1 MSVRILS
8 TAALAFFV
16 GSVALL
22 TQTRAVAEGTAPLV
36 LAATIPLNEVSGRI
50 DHMAFD
56 QKRQRLIMAALGNN
70 TVEVVHLSAGKRVQR
85 IMGLSEPQ
93 GVAYAERSD
102 LVFVANAGDGS
113 VRMFRGADFSPIG
126 RIDLKDDAD
135 NIRIDPASGNVIVGY
150 GKGGLAI
157 IDPERRTVIGT
168 VPLPAHP
175 EGFQIETGTGRA
187 FVNVPDAGQIAV
199 VDLNRRQQVGAWK
212 IPDAAG
218 NFPMALD
225 AANGVLAVVARSPS
239 RLVLLDTKTGSVTLN
254 LPTCGDADDVFFDT
268 KRARI
273 YVSCGA
279 GQVGIFQRDRDRYR
293 PLDTIATASGARTS
307 LFVSDADRL
316 FLAERAGL
324 LGIECDAPRLS
335 TNQLTGESAV
345 NSDAGKIAVV
355 WRGNRQDKR

>member
-1 MSVRILS
+1 MSVRTFS

-16 GSVALL
+16 ISIA
-22 TQTRAVAEGTAPLV
+22 QPAQNPAAAEGGAPLV

-56 QKRQRLIMAALGNN
+56 RNRQRLIVAAVGNN
-70 TVEVVHLSAGKRVQR
+70 SVEVIDLAAGKRVQR
-85 IMGLSEPQ
+85 IAGLTEPQ
-93 GVAYAERSD
+93 GVAYAEKSD

-113 VRMFRGADFSPIG
+113 VRIFKGANFNPVG

-135 NIRIDPASGNVIVGY
+135 NIRIDPANGNVIVGY

-175 EGFQIETGTGRA
+175 EGFQIEPGTGRA

-199 VDLNRRQQVGAWK
+199 VDLNHRQQIAAWK
-212 IPDAAG
+212 IPGAAG
-218 NFPMALD
+218 NFPMAFD

-239 RLVLLDTKTGSVTLN
+239 RLLLLDTKTGNVTLN

-268 KRARI
+268 KRERI

-279 GQVGIFQRDRDRYR
+279 GQIAIFERDRTQYR
-293 PLDTIATASGARTS
+293 SLDMIATASGARTS
-307 LFVSDADRL
+307 LFVGDPDRL
-316 FLAERAGL
+316 FVAERAGL
-324 LGIECDAPRLS
+324 LGS
-335 TNQLTGESAV
+335 SAALRV
-345 NSDAGKIAVV
+345 YQPTK
-355 WRGNRQDKR
+355 